1 MVCTREEDWLTEAH
15 HGEAIQH
22 LVEGGLGL
30 RTHKFNKSKRNRSEK
45 RECAQPQTQQS
56 SQRITLGGCVTR
68 ALGSKYLAPAGL
80 LCRARPEARAQRC
93 EATGLGAGGCRLNGA
108 AAECAKS

>member
-56 SQRITLGGCVTR
+56 SQRITLGG
-68 ALGSKYLAPAGL
+68 SKYLAPAGL
-80 LCRARPEARAQRC
+80 LCRARPEARAQRR